1 MSTVM
6 AGGSEKLGFTLL
18 RHIPISA
25 NRARPC
31 SGRGRATPSS
41 TLARMSSD
49 PAPWAG
55 RPVAIVHD
63 WFQGYH
69 GSERVVEVLA
79 DDVLAEASRVD
90 IFTFHAARELL
101 PPPLAARIVRE
112 SRLSRLPGLRPGGH
126 DPGRWRYLLP
136 YMPHY
141 FRSLDLSEYALVVVS
156 SHACAINAAPPSGI
170 P

>member
-31 SGRGRATPSS
+31 PGRGRATPSS
-41 TLARMSSD
+41 TLPRMNSD
-49 PAPWAG
+49 PPPWAG

-69 GSERVVEVLA
+69 GPERVVEVLA

-90 IFTFHAARELL
+90 VFTFHAARELL
-101 PPPLAARIVRE
+101 PPRLAARIGRE
-112 SRLSRLPGLRPGGH
+112 SPASPLPAPGQAGH
-126 DPGRWRYLLP
+126 
-136 YMPHY
+136 
-141 FRSLDLSEYALVVVS
+141 A
-156 SHACAINAAPPSGI
+156 
-170 P
+170 